1 MTSSRKPSATFLQ
14 SMEQQAAHP
23 AVAVQQA
30 VPHAASSPVS
40 PHTEEELRRLLEGIF
55 SEENLLKDRGLL
67 R

>member
-1 MTSSRKPSATFLQ
+1 
-14 SMEQQAAHP
+14 MEQQAAHP